1 MVRPAARR
9 LRRHKGDRVS
19 GSEQTEGGG
28 EGDAIVQIRVPKSLR
43 NEIARIAL
51 DQGGMTFR
59 ALILSAL
66 KATYGLDV
74 ADDELRDRR
83 GRQAGEGHQ

>member
-1 MVRPAARR
+1 MSASRSAT
-9 LRRHKGDRVS
+9 S
-19 GSEQTEGGG
+19 GG
-28 EGDAIVQIRVPKSLR
+28 EAADDDAIVQIRVSKALR

-66 KATYGLDV
+66 KATYGLEI
-74 ADDELRDRR
+74 AESELRDRR
-83 GRQAGEGHQ
+83 GRQAGEGGSKETGNV

>member
-1 MVRPAARR
+1 MQPDA
-9 LRRHKGDRVS
+9 
-19 GSEQTEGGG
+19 
-28 EGDAIVQIRVPKSLR
+28 EGDAIVQIRVSKALR

-66 KATYGLDV
+66 KDSYGLDV
-74 ADDELRDRR
+74 AEADLRDRR
-83 GRQAGEGHQ
+83 GRQASEGKEG

>member
-1 MVRPAARR
+1 M
-9 LRRHKGDRVS
+9 S
-19 GSEQTEGGG
+19 GNMQPDA
-28 EGDAIVQIRVPKSLR
+28 EGDAIVQIRVSKALR

-66 KATYGLDV
+66 KDSYGLDV
-74 ADDELRDRR
+74 AEADLRDRR
-83 GRQAGEGHQ
+83 GRQASEGREG

>member
-1 MVRPAARR
+1 MQPDA
-9 LRRHKGDRVS
+9 
-19 GSEQTEGGG
+19 
-28 EGDAIVQIRVPKSLR
+28 EGDAIVQIRVSKALR

-66 KATYGLDV
+66 KDSYGLDV
-74 ADDELRDRR
+74 AEADLRDRR
-83 GRQAGEGHQ
+83 GRQASEGREG

>member
-1 MVRPAARR
+1 MQPDV
-9 LRRHKGDRVS
+9 
-19 GSEQTEGGG
+19 
-28 EGDAIVQIRVPKSLR
+28 EGDAILQIRVSKALR

-66 KATYGLDV
+66 KDSYGLDV
-74 ADDELRDRR
+74 AEADLRDRR
-83 GRQAGEGHQ
+83 GRQASEGKEG

>member
-1 MVRPAARR
+1 M
-9 LRRHKGDRVS
+9 
-19 GSEQTEGGG
+19 
-28 EGDAIVQIRVPKSLR
+28 QIRVSKALR

-66 KATYGLDV
+66 KETYGLEI
-74 ADDELRDRR
+74 ADTELRDRR
-83 GRQAGEGHQ
+83 GRHAGEGTGKEAGNV